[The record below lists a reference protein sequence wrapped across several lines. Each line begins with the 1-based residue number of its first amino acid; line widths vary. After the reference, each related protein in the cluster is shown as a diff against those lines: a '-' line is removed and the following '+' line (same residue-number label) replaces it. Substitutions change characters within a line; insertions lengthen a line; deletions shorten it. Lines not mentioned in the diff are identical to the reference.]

1 MAYTLKI
8 GTCSCENEVV
18 DKSGSVTLSGD
29 ISAVMVNTDSLNP
42 IFKVQ
47 GSYSGSNYC
56 SCSEFGR
63 FYYIENVE
71 ALAGGHC
78 LLHCHV
84 DVLYTYKD
92 SILGLTCLVSRN
104 EDINKWKRDLTD
116 KAIPASNK
124 RVGYSKTFG
133 THLVAQGTSGNE
145 YVFGYI

>member
-18 DKSGSVTLSGD
+18 VKSGSVTLGSD

-42 IFKVQ
+42 VFKVQ

-71 ALAGGHC
+71 AIAGGHC

-92 SILGLTCLVSRN
+92 AILGLTCLVDRN
-104 EDINKWKRDLTD
+104 EYNRNGSLVDTKLPFKKNFTVYQ
-116 KAIPASNK
+116 N
-124 RVGYSKTFG
+124 RVPGGNVITSSGFFKYY
-133 THLVAQGTSGNE
+133 LMRVA
-145 YVFGYI
+145 Y

>member
-104 EDINKWKRDLTD
+104 EFKQDGNLMDPKIVSKCSNTIYDKNQFGSALFTTSDIF
-116 KAIPASNK
+116 S
-124 RVGYSKTFG
+124 Y
-133 THLVAQGTSGNE
+133 
-145 YVFGYI
+145 YVVKIAN